1 MKILTLI
8 LCTFVVFETAVNA
21 WTESEAC
28 DGHDGDSVN
37 RRRLAIKAAVE
48 RETGNRHTGNKE
60 NKSLRGYRHRNLGT
74 ESTIE
79 TFQVSSI
86 SFCNSGADM
95 MAPPPS

>member
-1 MKILTLI
+1 M
-8 LCTFVVFETAVNA
+8 FETAVNA